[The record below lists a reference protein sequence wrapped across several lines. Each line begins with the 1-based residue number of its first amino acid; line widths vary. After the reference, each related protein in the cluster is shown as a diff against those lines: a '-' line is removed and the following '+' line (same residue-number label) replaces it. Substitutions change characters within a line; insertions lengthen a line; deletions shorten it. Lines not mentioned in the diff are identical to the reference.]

1 VPADELALYR
11 QVYGPIPPDLKAI
24 ARARNYAPSRISI
37 HNDLTLP
44 EGFELS
50 YTAEVRF
57 RTGVH
62 PSGGDAVGTGA
73 VTARMNTT
81 RQQGLVEISP
91 YTGSVRADLL
101 SGLLYLSEAPRV

>member
-1 VPADELALYR
+1 MPDELALYR

-57 RTGVH
+57 RTG
-62 PSGGDAVGTGA
+62 PDAVGTGA
-73 VTARMNTT
+73 ITARMNTT
-81 RQQGLVEISP
+81 RQQGLVEITP

-101 SGLLYLSEAPRV
+101 SGLLYLSEASL